1 MNLNTKDDYLLMFGK
16 NLEIELQNLPFDLET
31 TQKAEMIISNVE
43 DFCMTYLMERYDWYG
58 NFYNDYQKNQ
68 FKKGC
73 LIQLEYILH
82 NSDLFNDSGVDVD
95 NGVIISEEV
104 LRKVEMSKRA
114 YREFY
119 LGGMANIGRSG
130 AR

>member
-16 NLEIELQNLPFDLET
+16 DLNIELQNIPCDLEA
-31 TQKAEMIISNVE
+31 TQKAEMVISNVE
-43 DFCMTYLMERYDWYG
+43 DFCMTYLIANYDWYG
-58 NFYNDYQKNQ
+58 KFYNDYQKNQ

-73 LIQLEYILH
+73 LIQLEYVLH

-114 YREFY
+114 HREFY